1 MNLLSLPDI
10 AGMVILMGVLEYL
23 RRKYRQEHVNLW
35 MLGLTFILLEVIA
48 VAVLR
53 NYPSM
58 GRLAHAMA
66 LDAYVLAGVTFGWAA
81 REDLI
86 PGQKH
91 LPLFL
96 LPAIPLF
103 AITTVYGMSV
113 TRTTVYIAITT
124 VSLVLGVAYA
134 ALFIRGEW
142 RFRTKLLVVHVIIW
156 SPMIKMAMT
165 GQLRLLTYWGLTCL
179 YLLVAVSFRNR
190 VHRGRIGGLIIV
202 SGFVVWALCFLAH
215 PFVRALPFYFD
226 IDEQL
231 WTMQK
236 FFVIIGM
243 LLVLLEEQT
252 RRLEDEAM
260 HDPLTDLPNR
270 RLFNDR
276 LLHAISRADRT
287 GLSAAV
293 FVIDLDNFKVVN
305 DTFGHRAGDLVLARA
320 GQILKSK
327 IRSSDTL
334 ARCGGDEFNVIV
346 SDLARAGDCD
356 RIAAALRA
364 AVGSVDLPVG
374 ATATL
379 TASVGYALYPDDV
392 TDADELCELADVRMY
407 KDKRVNRSGVFGFG
421 LNATNL

>member
-35 MLGLTFILLEVIA
+35 MLGLTFILLEVIE

-124 VSLVLGVAYA
+124 VSLVLGIAYA

-142 RFRTKLLVVHVIIW
+142 RFRTKLLVVHAIIW

-276 LLHAISRADRT
+276 LLHAI
-287 GLSAAV
+287 
-293 FVIDLDNFKVVN
+293 
-305 DTFGHRAGDLVLARA
+305 
-320 GQILKSK
+320 
-327 IRSSDTL
+327 
-334 ARCGGDEFNVIV
+334 
-346 SDLARAGDCD
+346 
-356 RIAAALRA
+356 
-364 AVGSVDLPVG
+364 
-374 ATATL
+374 
-379 TASVGYALYPDDV
+379 
-392 TDADELCELADVRMY
+392 
-407 KDKRVNRSGVFGFG
+407 
-421 LNATNL
+421 